1 MKCLKSANIE
11 WHLPSPFSKDFDD
24 VYYSDDGGEA
34 EKQHVFINSNRLLER
49 IKSLSPYQH
58 LTIAETGFGT
68 GLNFF
73 LTTHLWLSESLP
85 SQCLHFISFEKL
97 PLSRIDMTQVMQ
109 QRHADHLLK
118 DAFLAQYPPLQEGY
132 HSLFFANGRIRLTL
146 IFGDVNDTLPE
157 LRGLVDIWY
166 LDGFSPTK
174 NPDMWQAS
182 LFSQMYRLSHANTHL
197 STYTASGN
205 VRRGLRDAGFNVQI
219 SEGSGRKRDMLI
231 AHGGEGLTQPR
242 STPSRAIV
250 VGAGLAGCHTARA
263 LAERGIHVTLIDQ
276 NPDIAQGGS
285 GNPQGALYAKLA
297 MEQTPSSE
305 LHLFGLLYSANLVSS
320 LLETQPNLGALCGVL
335 QLATTD
341 KEQERQARLLQANL
355 FSSDILQAV
364 SSDQATEFANTLI
377 DKPGLF
383 FPKAGWVS
391 PVDWCKHLVNHSLIN
406 SHFSEQVT
414 DLAFMPNTDA
424 WHIQTNRGDY
434 ETEIVILCSA
444 SDTQRLTPLKHL
456 PLKAIRGQ
464 TSQVPTSGLPDLKTV
479 VCGDGY
485 ISPALN
491 QSYCF
496 GATFDLHDLSSEI
509 KIKDHQQNLQTLSS
523 VLPDFATIDPS
534 LCNGRVGYRCSTPD
548 YLPLV
553 GEVGVYDSFVKTY
566 ARLRVDSNWKDF
578 ETPLMHQGLY
588 VNVGHGS
595 KGLITCPISADVL
608 VAMITGTPAPLPNRL
623 MERLDPNR
631 FILRDLIRNRI

>member
-1 MKCLKSANIE
+1 MKCLKPAKIE

-24 VYYSDDGGEA
+24 VYFSDDGGEA
-34 EKQHVFINSNRLLER
+34 EKQHVFIESNQLRER
-49 IKSLSPYQH
+49 IQRLAPYEH
-58 LTIAETGFGT
+58 LTIGETGFGT
-68 GLNFF
+68 GLNFL
-73 LTTHLWLSESLP
+73 LTARLWLSESLP
-85 SQCLHFISFEKL
+85 TQCLHFISFEKF
-97 PLSRIDMTQVMQ
+97 PLSRADMTKLMEQH
-109 QRHADHLLK
+109 HAHHPLK
-118 DAFLAQYPPLQEGY
+118 DALLAQYPPLQEGY
-132 HSLFFANGRIRLTL
+132 HPLFFAEGRIRLTL

-157 LRGLVDIWY
+157 LRGCVDVWY

-182 LFSQMYRLSHANTHL
+182 LFSQMYRLSHANTHV
-197 STYTASGN
+197 STFTASGN

-219 SEGSGRKRDMLI
+219 SQGAGRKRDMLV
-231 AHGGEGLTQPR
+231 AQGGKSEAQPR
-242 STPSRAIV
+242 STSSHAIV

-263 LAERGIHVTLIDQ
+263 LAERGVRVTLIDQ
-276 NPDIAQGGS
+276 NSQIAQGGS

-305 LHLFGLLYSANLVSS
+305 LHLFGLLYSVNLVSS
-320 LLETQPNLGALCGVL
+320 LLETQPNVGALCGVL

-341 KEQERQARLLQANL
+341 KEHERQTRLLQANL
-355 FSSDILQAV
+355 FSTDILQAV
-364 SSDQATEFANTLI
+364 SSHDASELANALI

-391 PVDWCKHLVNHSLIN
+391 PVAWCAHLIN
-406 SHFSEQVT
+406 HPLINCHFSEQVT
-414 DLAFMPNTDA
+414 KLDVLSAPRRWRITTNKDL
-424 WHIQTNRGDY
+424 Y
-434 ETEIVILCSA
+434 ESESVILCSA
-444 SDTQRLTPLKHL
+444 SDTQRLSPVQHL

-464 TSQVPTSGLPDLKTV
+464 TSQIPSSGLPDLKTV

-491 QSYCF
+491 ESYCF
-496 GATFDLHDLSSEI
+496 GATFDLHDLSREV
-509 KIKDHQQNLQTLSS
+509 KVKDHQHNLQSLSR
-523 VLPDFATIDPS
+523 VLPDFAKVDPNQ
-534 LCNGRVGYRCSTPD
+534 CNGRVGYRCSTPD

-553 GEVGVYDSFVKTY
+553 GEVGDYESFVKTY

-608 VAMITGTPAPLPNRL
+608 AAMIAGTPSPLPNRL